1 MLYDGVYSESFE
13 KPPQPS
19 RPKSAGTTSRIN
31 NQSKLNKGRSNDSP
45 PRSERSHISERS
57 GDSQYTSAMLD
68 IKNNRKRAEGDLQ
81 LLTNRIALLRAEEQR
96 ALMKVNETKSRANE
110 IMTLKKRNEDHLNE
124 KLALNLTREMQ
135 VKAVR
140 DKSNKDKKQRMD
152 KMSRTRRAIE
162 ESRRKQALETMQQGK
177 MSINVSAQTR
187 LQMEEEN
194 RLRALQVRQQREEAL
209 KKREMERMRK
219 EEEAKLLYQRKQEE
233 ENRRTLE
240 AERMIAQLEREE
252 RELIERLKKTQE
264 LQQQAYN
271 ELQEC
276 LEL

>member
-1 MLYDGVYSESFE
+1 MLYDGVYAESFE
-13 KPPQPS
+13 KPPQPT

-31 NQSKLNKGRSNDSP
+31 NNKLNRGKSNESP
-45 PRSERSHISERS
+45 PRSERSHASERS
-57 GDSQYTSAMLD
+57 GESQYTSAMLD

-96 ALMKVNETKSRANE
+96 ALMKVNETKSRATE

-140 DKSNKDKKQRMD
+140 DKTTKDKKMRIE

-162 ESRRKQALETMQQGK
+162 ENRRKQAIETMQMGK
-177 MSINVSAQTR
+177 MSVNVSAQTR

-209 KKREMERMRK
+209 KKREMEKLRK
-219 EEEAKLLYQRKQEE
+219 EEEARLIYQRKQEE